1 MRGLACI
8 LLLALSAL
16 LGAIASLWMAPA
28 APIVCL
34 AVWLSDKAKAL
45 DPTNAQPGEH
55 P

>member
-1 MRGLACI
+1 MRGLVCI

-16 LGAIASLWMAPA
+16 LGAFASLWMAPA
-28 APIVCL
+28 SPIVRL

-45 DPTNAQPGEH
+45 DPTNDQPGDR